1 MSPEDVA
8 RRAGAAVCWYGFA
21 TGTLLLAT
29 LDEGFRRE
37 LRAALGE
44 TGEAKGLTRARDR
57 APICDN
63 LAPGTTPHVCPT
75 RRYRG

>member
-8 RRAGAAVCWYGFA
+8 CRAGAAVCWYAFA

-44 TGEAKGLTRARDR
+44 TGEAKGLTPARDR
-57 APICDN
+57 APVTSDPPALQCHRCVQ
-63 LAPGTTPHVCPT
+63 A
-75 RRYRG
+75 

>member
-1 MSPEDVA
+1 MNPEDIA

-29 LDEGFRRE
+29 LDEGFRRD

-44 TGEAKGLTRARDR
+44 TGEAKGLTRAQDR
-57 APICDN
+57 APVTSDPPRLQCHGCVQ
-63 LAPGTTPHVCPT
+63 P
-75 RRYRG
+75 